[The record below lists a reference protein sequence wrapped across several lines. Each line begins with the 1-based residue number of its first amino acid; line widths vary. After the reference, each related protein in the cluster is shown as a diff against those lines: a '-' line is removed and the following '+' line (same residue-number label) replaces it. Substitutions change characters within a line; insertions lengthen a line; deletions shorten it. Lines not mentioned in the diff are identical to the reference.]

1 MHSKILFV
9 WEIGKMGEIRGEQ
22 EMGEGVEI
30 WNLGEWKM
38 DENRILEGK
47 DLRLELPLEL
57 ELAQYRLLLAIL

>member
-1 MHSKILFV
+1 
-9 WEIGKMGEIRGEQ
+9 MGEIRGEQ

-47 DLRLELPLEL
+47 DLRLELPL
-57 ELAQYRLLLAIL
+57 AQYTVFICASNFIDLKYMPNAINL